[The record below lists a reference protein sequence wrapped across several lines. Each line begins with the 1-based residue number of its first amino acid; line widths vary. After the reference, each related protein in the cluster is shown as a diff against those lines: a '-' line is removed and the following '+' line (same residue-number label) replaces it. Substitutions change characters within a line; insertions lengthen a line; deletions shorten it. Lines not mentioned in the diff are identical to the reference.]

1 LTTDIEN
8 KNISNG
14 ARLGL
19 LPKVYIWSILLEPLL
34 FFIVAGQQTTGIGG
48 NISRVLQL
56 FIVLS
61 LFLKL
66 LMTPWSKIRI
76 FNPLFYQY
84 KWYSYYL
91 TFLVFSC
98 VYGYFNGYYS
108 VDSFSENQS
117 SEQSGFS
124 AIINSQFIRP
134 FFEYL
139 VAIYYFVYFVIL
151 PKYLLDSSEGID
163 YFFKVFM
170 FTFLLC
176 LFVGVI
182 DFLLVSLIGYEW
194 IPRHLSDFR
203 HVGIRFHGLAGEPR
217 DAFVYIG
224 FGMGILFLRDVWLNQ
239 RKTTNFILTA
249 LFICM
254 MLTQSSSGFIGLIIA
269 IGLIAIYRIPT
280 IPIRYLLSLSL
291 LITIGSVA
299 IYFAVIN
306 SYRTMLY
313 IEAIPDALTALQT
326 SNDLPPIIMAQIVN
340 IYPVFLR
347 FGEVMELNFLPL
359 IFGSGLGT
367 TSLANSIFMNVS
379 GVYNPHANIIRVVFE
394 SGLIGLIIFI
404 NAFLQP
410 IKKVIKDIGIKERYM
425 LYMLLIL
432 GLNFGHRSSTL
443 FIFLGISMLI
453 FNYKNNNNHK
463 ITLKT

>member
-1 LTTDIEN
+1 
-8 KNISNG
+8 
-14 ARLGL
+14 
-19 LPKVYIWSILLEPLL
+19 
-34 FFIVAGQQTTGIGG
+34 
-48 NISRVLQL
+48 
-56 FIVLS
+56 
-61 LFLKL
+61 
-66 LMTPWSKIRI
+66 
-76 FNPLFYQY
+76 
-84 KWYSYYL
+84 
-91 TFLVFSC
+91 
-98 VYGYFNGYYS
+98 
-108 VDSFSENQS
+108 
-117 SEQSGFS
+117 
-124 AIINSQFIRP
+124 
-134 FFEYL
+134 
-139 VAIYYFVYFVIL
+139 
-151 PKYLLDSSEGID
+151 
-163 YFFKVFM
+163 
-170 FTFLLC
+170 
-176 LFVGVI
+176 
-182 DFLLVSLIGYEW
+182 
-194 IPRHLSDFR
+194 
-203 HVGIRFHGLAGEPR
+203 
-217 DAFVYIG
+217 
-224 FGMGILFLRDVWLNQ
+224 MGILFLRDVWLNQ

-269 IGLIAIYRIPT
+269 IGLIVIYRIPT

-326 SNDLPPIIMAQIVN
+326 SNNLPPIIMAQIVN